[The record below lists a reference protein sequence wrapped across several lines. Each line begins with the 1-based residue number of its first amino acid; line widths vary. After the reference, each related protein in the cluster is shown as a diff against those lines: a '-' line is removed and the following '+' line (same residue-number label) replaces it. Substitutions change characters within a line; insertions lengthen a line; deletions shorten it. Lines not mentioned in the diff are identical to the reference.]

1 MAQMTDYIL
10 AAHVDRKHRAEIL
23 LQLDNKLRQEI
34 QDEELFMVWLEEGI
48 PDGIHSV
55 EEIEEL
61 GISAIEFAEMWNLAE
76 KLMNEMAKQGWEVVS
91 TTYWRK
97 LISHALLIT
106 FSKEI

>member
-1 MAQMTDYIL
+1 MAQMTDYVL

-34 QDEELFMVWLEEGI
+34 QDEELFMIWLEEGL
-48 PDGIHSV
+48 PDGVHSV

-76 KLMNEMAKQGWEVVS
+76 RLLNEDAKG
-91 TTYWRK
+91 RG
-97 LISHALLIT
+97 
-106 FSKEI
+106 

>member
-34 QDEELFMVWLEEGI
+34 QDEELFMVWLEEGL

-76 KLMNEMAKQGWEVVS
+76 
-91 TTYWRK
+91 R
-97 LISHALLIT
+97 LLNQDLRGRG
-106 FSKEI
+106 

>member
-1 MAQMTDYIL
+1 MAQMTDLL
-10 AAHVDRKHRAEIL
+10 AAQVDRKHRAEIL

-48 PDGIHSV
+48 PDGVHSV

-76 KLMNEMAKQGWEVVS
+76 RLLNQG
-91 TTYWRK
+91 RQGRG
-97 LISHALLIT
+97 
-106 FSKEI
+106 

>member
-1 MAQMTDYIL
+1 MAQMTDYLL
-10 AAHVDRKHRAEIL
+10 AAHIDRKHRAEIL

-48 PDGIHSV
+48 PDGTRSV

-76 KLMNEMAKQGWEVVS
+76 RLLNEDAKG
-91 TTYWRK
+91 RG
-97 LISHALLIT
+97 
-106 FSKEI
+106 